1 MSGYKAVIIYDY
13 KDDSELVPM
22 YASNGKSTDIIIG
35 VCRTKQLLE
44 YWIWW
49 IVIGNMVDNEKQ
61 LSSTGESLNTLLD

>member
-44 YWIWW
+44 YWIW
-49 IVIGNMVDNEKQ
+49 
-61 LSSTGESLNTLLD
+61 